1 MIPEEDRPASWLR
14 GYGGIEADI
23 RQLREF
29 ADKLQAEVERNYAPH
44 LSYIAEDMT
53 APVPNP
59 ADAFIELVNFLRAHH
74 ETQQA
79 TTDMVW
85 GVRDATGHLAG
96 TAGTVATRYTG
107 SDAFASARVI
117 DVERALADPA
127 AALPRGAAAPV
138 LHDPTGPQPVPGQGP
153 VVLP

>member
-23 RQLREF
+23 RKMREF
-29 ADKLQAEVERNYAPH
+29 ADRLQAEVERNYAPH

-53 APVPNP
+53 AKVPNP
-59 ADAFIELVNFLRAHH
+59 ADAFIELVDFLRAHH

-79 TTDMVW
+79 AADMVW
-85 GVRDATGHLAG
+85 GLGGVTGHLA
-96 TAGTVATRYTG
+96 AAAATVAEQYTG
-107 SDAFASARVI
+107 SDAFSSARVA
-117 DVERALADPA
+117 DVERALAAPGPIA
-127 AALPRGAAAPV
+127 PTAPPPV
-138 LHDPTGPQPVPGQGP
+138 LGDPTGPESGP